1 MEERRTM
8 SYKMTTKEEAAYYA
22 LTKEEQVKFKEGLLE
37 RKQKTT
43 FMSAI
48 LNQLML
54 ENFDEMEKFG
64 LTQGNIKVTIHTYK
78 TQINAF
84 LNKIFKQKGE
94 NGMRRIAPKDMDI
107 LTDVSAKVENL
118 ISEHYDQIKTV

>member
-1 MEERRTM
+1 
-8 SYKMTTKEEAAYYA
+8 
-22 LTKEEQVKFKEGLLE
+22 
-37 RKQKTT
+37 
-43 FMSAI
+43 MSAI

-64 LTQGNIKVTIHTYK
+64 LTQGNIKATIHTYK

-107 LTDVSAKVENL
+107 LTDVSSKVEDL